1 MKLNKMLI
9 AGLALAFL
17 LPFNAH
23 VANAGKRK
31 TSSRSHTSSHSSGHY
46 AKGSG
51 SSHKGGHYK
60 NSGTH
65 NHYRKR
71 K

>member
-1 MKLNKMLI
+1 MQLNKTLI
-9 AGLALAFL
+9 AGLALAGLFAL
-17 LPFNAH
+17 NIQDAH
-23 VANAGKRK
+23 AGRRK
-31 TSSRSHTSSHSSGHY
+31 GARSSTSSHSGGHY
-46 AKGSG
+46 SKGSG

-60 NSGTH
+60 NSSTS

>member
-1 MKLNKMLI
+1 MLI
-9 AGLALAFL
+9 AGLALTFL
-17 LPFNAH
+17 LSFNANE
-23 VANAGKRK
+23 ANAGKSR
-31 TSSRSHTSSHSSGHY
+31 TSKRSHTSSHSSGHY
-46 AKGSG
+46 SNGSG

-60 NSGTH
+60 NSSTN